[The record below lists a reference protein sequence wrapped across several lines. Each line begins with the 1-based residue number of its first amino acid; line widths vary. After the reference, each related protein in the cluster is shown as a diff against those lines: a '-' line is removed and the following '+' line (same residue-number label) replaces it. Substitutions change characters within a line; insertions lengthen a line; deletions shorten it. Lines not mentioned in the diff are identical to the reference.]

1 MKKRILVFFVVL
13 TVLFSCMPQSFAM
26 DNISSVT
33 VSFTAQADGAF
44 LLAPQFDTQ
53 VSCDFAESFGYT
65 DSVSG
70 VSALDVLVMAHKIK
84 YGDSFTAQSAPN
96 YLTVPESGF
105 ISKLFGIQ
113 TSASGFIINGAFPHD
128 GTMSSWGYNGTTVTT
143 HQIYDGDMAEFFIY
157 QDAAYWADEIAWLDE
172 DDEIIT
178 APGGDVELTLKS
190 VTQMYSS
197 SYVNKTALRAMGSAV
212 GSAQLAMVDTASG
225 SLNAIAD
232 AVTDADGKVTITA
245 PENAGTYY
253 LTAYIPENAIGEPLI
268 MSLTKLIVSGDV
280 PVYGAYDLTALCVT
294 DLTNNPAEITLS
306 PQFDTNITSYKT
318 APVVYDSLGFLYVK
332 ATAADSEAVITAEC
346 NSKTATIT
354 SGNGW
359 GLLTFALQGGKNN
372 TVIVTVTNNEATKT
386 YTVTVPMKPSANTA
400 PSPITAEV
408 SAEISIGD
416 TYSVNL
422 RDCFADPD
430 EVDTL
435 TYKVSVN
442 GTDAETAETAYTF
455 TPDAPGAYTL
465 LFTAHDG
472 AADSSPYTV
481 TLTVKP
487 YTEIT
492 IPSDSTLYVGEN
504 LRGDWS
510 YNYFL
515 PFKEYTPAK
524 TQDNGDGTTTYFYNL
539 TGNNDN
545 NIFNYRIS
553 GESHITYAGKFVKI
567 DGFSMTVTAED
578 LATEGKTK
586 TTADKD
592 PLSNNGYND
601 GNIYLNIN
609 KNGHLLMETGETYKI
624 VPLRRWEIIDTTEN
638 NYIIEPDFHY
648 SVTGSAVTVDENGL
662 ITAIEEGSAIVT
674 VTYDAINVNGFVGGP
689 FFGAIYPESTGVFVV
704 TVGNSGEVIES
715 DLDSEFDVVYFTGD
729 KGSYTIDTD
738 EDVQV
743 LNPVTDTEFSDVAPN
758 GDGTATVPLKEG
770 RNIVKT
776 GNNYRVITAKK
787 LSYTINGGETVHPGD
802 EISITFDTV
811 YSPVSKLAG
820 VYNPTTSILYT
831 TPDGAT
837 AGSTPSSY
845 TFASDTNSQTVKNLI
860 TRTEGEE
867 WGSKTYTYTL
877 AEALKVPADWNR
889 DTYTLTGGTTVAYGY
904 GDPFGNHR
912 GITYETGKAPNDN
925 YDMKEGFFGILPDI
939 EIPVVAT
946 ASPIS
951 SITADTEAAQTEYFA
966 GDIFSRENLIV
977 TATYEDNTTQ
987 IATNYTLTPEILTE
1001 ETTEVTITY
1010 RGKTTTVPV
1019 TVTPLEVTSITLTS
1033 PPTKTSYLAG
1043 EIFNPTG
1050 MVITATYNSGKT
1062 EPSTDYTYSPTT
1074 VLSTDDTEIT
1084 VTYTNKEGITPVVI
1098 PITVTSGGGNS
1109 TSNTVSV
1116 YFTLLGDTK
1125 HGEGGGE
1132 HTLKNNNLT
1141 TWISKRL
1148 ITVESGSRVVDV
1160 LTKALSL
1167 SGIPYSCPTGTYIES
1182 IKGLK
1187 EFDNG
1192 STSGWMYTVNGTH
1205 PTQGIDEKTV
1215 KNGDVIV
1222 FHYTDNYTVERSAD
1236 RWQGGSSSPKKPAV
1250 KEEEK
1255 PVKPSEKP
1263 VFTENTFNDVK
1274 PDNWHYEAV
1283 KFVYE
1288 NGLMTGTENGFEPDM
1303 PMTRAMLITVLYRM
1317 SEETANS
1324 SSGFTD
1330 VKDGEWYADA
1340 IAWAAEKG
1348 IVSGIG
1354 NSMFSPDLSITREQ
1368 TAAILFRYAQYKEI
1382 SIAEKTDI
1390 ILSDFEDCQS
1400 ISDYSEDALLWA
1412 VKSGIIQGV
1421 TETVLMP
1428 ESYSTRAQIATI
1440 LMRFSER
1447 N

>member
-1 MKKRILVFFVVL
+1 
-13 TVLFSCMPQSFAM
+13 MPQSFAM

-280 PVYGAYDLTALCVT
+280 PVYGACDLTALCVT

-422 RDCFADPD
+422 RDSFADPD

-442 GTDAETAETAYTF
+442 GADAETAETAYTF
-455 TPDAPGAYTL
+455 TPDAPGTYTL
-465 LFTAHDG
+465 LFTANDG
-472 AADSSPYTV
+472 TADSSPYTV

-689 FFGAIYPESTGVFVV
+689 FFGAIYPENTGVFVV

-951 SITADTEAAQTEYFA
+951 SITADTEAVQTEYFA
-966 GDIFSRENLIV
+966 GDTFNTENMIV
-977 TATYEDNTTQ
+977 TATYEDDTTQ
-987 IATNYTLTPEILTE
+987 IATNYTITPEILTE

-1043 EIFNPTG
+1043 ETFNPTG

-1062 EPSTDYTYSPTT
+1062 GPSTDYTYSPTT

-1084 VTYTNKEGITPVVI
+1084 VTYTNKDGITPILI
-1098 PITVTSGGGNS
+1098 PITVTSGVGSSG
-1109 TSNTVSV
+1109 SNTVSV

-1236 RWQGGSSSPKKPAV
+1236 RWQGGSSSSKKPSV

-1255 PVKPSEKP
+1255 EEIPVKPSEKP
-1263 VFTENTFNDVK
+1263 VLTENTFDDVK

-1283 KFVYE
+1283 KYVYE
-1288 NGLMTGTENGFEPDM
+1288 NELMKGTEKGFEPDI
-1303 PMTRAMLITVLYRM
+1303 PMSRAMLVTVLFRM
-1317 SEETANS
+1317 SGEASNG
-1324 SSGFTD
+1324 SSGFAD
-1330 VKDGEWYADA
+1330 VQDGQWYADA
-1340 IAWAAEKG
+1340 VAWAAEKG
-1348 IVSGIG
+1348 IVSGTG

-1368 TAAILFRYAQYKEI
+1368 TAAILFRYAQYKKI
-1382 SIAEKTDI
+1382 SIPEKSDVS
-1390 ILSDFEDCQS
+1390 LSDFEDVQN
-1400 ISDYSEDALLWA
+1400 ISNYSQNALLWA

-1421 TETVLMP
+1421 TEAELMP
-1428 ESYSTRAQIATI
+1428 VSHSTRAQIATI